1 MRTRRIFWIAALLA
15 TAACNREA
23 TDNAKA
29 RADRAVDRTEEHVE
43 RVVEGA
49 KDRAE
54 ATKDRAEAPK
64 DRAEATKDR
73 ADEMAVAAR
82 ARIDRQA
89 EATKAAAERGAEAVE
104 RKAEVTVDQA
114 KATAEVL
121 KNEADRREEA
131 LQDHGHPGGSGGIR
145 LPTAGDPSEADA
157 DRDLTRRIRRDLV
170 DDDSLSMAAHNVT
183 IITRGGVVTLRGE
196 VASAAERRV
205 VLAKVKA
212 LAGAAAVVDRITVDT
227 H

>member
-49 KDRAE
+49 
-54 ATKDRAEAPK
+54 K